1 MILYV
6 VKRLVHALFVIWA
19 VATVVFFIAHLIP
32 GDPVRAILGPEYT
45 EQAAENIRRR
55 LGLDQPLGTQYVSF
69 LKGAATLNLGHSFYT
84 DQSVVQAIAGALPRT
99 LSLTIVALLLGIS
112 MALPLGIVA
121 AVHRYRWQD
130 YIASV
135 VAFLGISMPSFW
147 FGILLILV
155 FSVQLGWLPSF
166 GYEPLAAGV
175 VPWLSSLILPAI
187 ALGLLYG
194 AIVTRI
200 TRGSV
205 IEVLGQPYIRTAHA
219 KGMREGV
226 VLVKHALPNALIPI
240 VTVGSTQLAL
250 LLSGSVVVETVF
262 AIDGVG
268 RLLVEAVISRD
279 YPLMQGAILL
289 ISVVFVV
296 ANLVTDLLYVAI
308 NPRIRFGG
316 GE

>member
-6 VKRLVHALFVIWA
+6 LKRLVHALFVIWA

-45 EQAAENIRRR
+45 AQAAENVRHR
-55 LGLDQPLGTQYVSF
+55 LGLDQPLGTQYLSF
-69 LKGAATLNLGHSFYT
+69 LQGAVSLHLGHSFYT
-84 DQSVVQAIAGALPRT
+84 DQPVVQAIAGALPRT
-99 LSLTIVALLLGIS
+99 LSLTLVALLFGIA
-112 MALPLGIVA
+112 MALPLGIIA
-121 AVHRYRWQD
+121 AVRRYKWQD
-130 YIASV
+130 YVASV

-147 FGILLILV
+147 FGILLIIV

-166 GYEPLAAGV
+166 GYEPLSAGF
-175 VPWLSSLILPAI
+175 VPWLSTLILPAI
-187 ALGLLYG
+187 ALGMLYG

-205 IEVLGQPYIRTAHA
+205 IEVLGQPYIRTARA
-219 KGMREGV
+219 KGMRERV
-226 VLVKHALPNALIPI
+226 ILIKHALPNALIPI

-250 LLSGSVVVETVF
+250 LLSGSVVIETVF

-289 ISVVFVV
+289 ISVVFVF
-296 ANLVTDLLYVAI
+296 ANLVTDLLYAAI